1 MASKNPTS
9 LSELLTIR
17 DILMGEVINEYS
29 ERFEKLEAA
38 LEQQRL
44 DLAAK
49 EAALDE
55 RIKALDQLLHDKIN
69 GLDESFN
76 SKMEDRRQAMG
87 AMFLSLGQQL
97 RD

>member
-38 LEQQRL
+38 LEQQRK
-44 DLAAK
+44 DLADK

-69 GLDESFN
+69 SLDENFN
-76 SKMEDRRQAMG
+76 TKMENRRQAMG
-87 AMFLSLGQQL
+87 ALFLNLGQQL

>member
-38 LEQQRL
+38 LEQQRK
-44 DLAAK
+44 DLADK

-69 GLDESFN
+69 SLDENFN
-76 SKMEDRRQAMG
+76 TKMENRRQAMG
-87 AMFLSLGQQL
+87 AMFLNLGQQL

>member
-1 MASKNPTS
+1 
-9 LSELLTIR
+9 
-17 DILMGEVINEYS
+17 MGEVINEYS

-38 LEQQRL
+38 LEQQRK
-44 DLAAK
+44 DLADK

-69 GLDESFN
+69 SLDENFN
-76 SKMEDRRQAMG
+76 TKMENRRQAMG
-87 AMFLSLGQQL
+87 AMFLNLGQQL